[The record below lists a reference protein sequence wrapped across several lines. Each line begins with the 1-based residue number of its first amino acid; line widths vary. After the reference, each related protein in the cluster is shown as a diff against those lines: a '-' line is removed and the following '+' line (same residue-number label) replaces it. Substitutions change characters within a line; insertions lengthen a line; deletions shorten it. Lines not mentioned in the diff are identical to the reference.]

1 VPSIPRVLI
10 AYDSLYSAECLS
22 LALSTAAISV
32 VDMVE
37 GPKALTKVVRYSPDI
52 LVIQILS
59 DWHQAL
65 RLCGNATVSL
75 PGLKV
80 LLLGLPQGEENA
92 IECIKA
98 GAMGWLHSSASLNEI
113 KRTIEYINE
122 GKLTCPPKLAYQMFG
137 CLGELAA
144 TYSPTGSI
152 TSQYLT
158 TREKQVMALL
168 AQEKTNEQIANALHV
183 STHTIRK
190 HVHKIFQKLQISSR
204 AQLSR
209 VKISTG

>member
-1 VPSIPRVLI
+1 MPSIPRVLI

-37 GPKALTKVVRYSPDI
+37 GPKALTKVVQYSPDI

-80 LLLGLPQGEENA
+80 LLLGLP
-92 IECIKA
+92 
-98 GAMGWLHSSASLNEI
+98 
-113 KRTIEYINE
+113 R
-122 GKLTCPPKLAYQMFG
+122 
-137 CLGELAA
+137 
-144 TYSPTGSI
+144 
-152 TSQYLT
+152 
-158 TREKQVMALL
+158 
-168 AQEKTNEQIANALHV
+168 
-183 STHTIRK
+183 
-190 HVHKIFQKLQISSR
+190 
-204 AQLSR
+204 
-209 VKISTG
+209 